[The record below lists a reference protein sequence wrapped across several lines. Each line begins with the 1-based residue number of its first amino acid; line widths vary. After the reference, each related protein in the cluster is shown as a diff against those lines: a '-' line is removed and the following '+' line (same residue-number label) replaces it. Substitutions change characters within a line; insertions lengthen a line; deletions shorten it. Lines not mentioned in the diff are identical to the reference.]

1 MGGLEFVRTFRPEQQ
16 RPERLRKAAGERAF
30 RGKHA
35 ESAGVVAEAYFLKTT
50 KPLSVNF
57 DRKVDVGAYHERFGL
72 EVIDGREQV
81 DTAECQAAQG
91 IEHEPVTRFLVHQ
104 HIKFG
109 VLVVRLAEKPELPSV
124 KGSISG
130 EHRNALMNATI
141 RGRYFEGGRRLA
153 KDPHSREQ
161 VGQRTKEFFRLPG
174 SLFDHAGIES
184 DPGHLDERETVG
196 LEKVDFPDGTAV
208 DDGKRLIQG
217 IGGDVHFPGED
228 IHGSG
233 RNDPEDG
240 RGPGQSAHHFV
251 ERAIATGSN
260 DNRLAGRSKLFGKF
274 AGLSGMAGCV
284 EGEAIRVVHQEAQH
298 PSTPLAA
305 GLGVED
311 QGIAPERCH
320 GGIIRQNPQAGNSK
334 HAERPESQGKLY
346 RTQPLATRGLSM
358 GNSRLPAQDIC
369 ALLGSMHQEILLT
382 RDVAAIQIP
391 SGDSLILPM
400 GTAVFITQRL
410 GGTYTVATSQGLA
423 RISSQDADALGI
435 QPEDERKKFEEAERL
450 KDAPLEEQVWNQLKQ
465 VYDPEIPV
473 DIVNLGLVYDCSID
487 EVDGNQVVAV
497 KMTLTAPGCGM
508 GPVIA
513 ADAQARIMTIEG
525 IDDAKVELVWDPAW
539 NQDMI
544 SEEGKMKLG
553 MI

>member
-1 MGGLEFVRTFRPEQQ
+1 
-16 RPERLRKAAGERAF
+16 
-30 RGKHA
+30 
-35 ESAGVVAEAYFLKTT
+35 
-50 KPLSVNF
+50 
-57 DRKVDVGAYHERFGL
+57 
-72 EVIDGREQV
+72 
-81 DTAECQAAQG
+81 
-91 IEHEPVTRFLVHQ
+91 
-104 HIKFG
+104 
-109 VLVVRLAEKPELPSV
+109 
-124 KGSISG
+124 
-130 EHRNALMNATI
+130 
-141 RGRYFEGGRRLA
+141 
-153 KDPHSREQ
+153 
-161 VGQRTKEFFRLPG
+161 
-174 SLFDHAGIES
+174 
-184 DPGHLDERETVG
+184 
-196 LEKVDFPDGTAV
+196 
-208 DDGKRLIQG
+208 
-217 IGGDVHFPGED
+217 
-228 IHGSG
+228 
-233 RNDPEDG
+233 
-240 RGPGQSAHHFV
+240 
-251 ERAIATGSN
+251 
-260 DNRLAGRSKLFGKF
+260 
-274 AGLSGMAGCV
+274 
-284 EGEAIRVVHQEAQH
+284 
-298 PSTPLAA
+298 
-305 GLGVED
+305 
-311 QGIAPERCH
+311 
-320 GGIIRQNPQAGNSK
+320 
-334 HAERPESQGKLY
+334 
-346 RTQPLATRGLSM
+346 
-358 GNSRLPAQDIC
+358 
-369 ALLGSMHQEILLT
+369 MHQEILLT